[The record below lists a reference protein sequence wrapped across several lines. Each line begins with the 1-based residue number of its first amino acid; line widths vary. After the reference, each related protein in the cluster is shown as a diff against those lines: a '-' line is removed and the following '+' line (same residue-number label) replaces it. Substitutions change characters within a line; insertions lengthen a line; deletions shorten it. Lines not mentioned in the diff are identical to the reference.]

1 MISTIPQSD
10 TLGDTSR
17 LREFFLARQ
26 PILNRDQGVVA
37 YELLFRR
44 AAVGPAGVT
53 DDLSATA
60 SVITRLVEFG
70 PRNVV
75 GDALAFLNADAAV
88 LLGDFIELLPPQY
101 VVLEILETVQPTPE
115 LLARLASLA
124 RAGYTF
130 ALDDVVDDRAGLQPL
145 LDLASIVKI
154 DIAGMAPERL
164 AALARKFQAQGKLLL
179 AEKVETRAEFDACL
193 QLGFDYF
200 QGYYFAKPTVLSGK
214 ALTPSQATILQL
226 MAMIGAEA
234 DNADIER
241 ELKQDASL
249 GLSLMRL
256 LGAPG
261 VGGGRRID
269 SLSQALLVLGQRQLQ
284 RWLQI
289 LLYAEGGKTG
299 RGHPAL
305 SPLLVLAT
313 MRGKLMEL
321 TVQKLRPG
329 NRNMADV
336 AFTVGMMSLMDT
348 LFGMP
353 MEQILA
359 QIAVAEDVGAAL
371 RNRDGWYGDMLQMT
385 EYLELLEDR
394 CAMLRPLLHKLEL
407 SAEELGEL
415 QLNASEWSSAI
426 AASMCAPA

>member
-1 MISTIPQSD
+1 MMNTNTPSALPD
-10 TLGDTSR
+10 DTSR
-17 LREFFLARQ
+17 LREFFLGRQ
-26 PILNRDQGVVA
+26 PILNREQGVVA

-44 AAVGPAGVT
+44 AAIGPAGVT

-60 SVITRLVEFG
+60 SVITRLLELG

-88 LLGDFIELLPPQY
+88 LHGDFIELLPKEH

-115 LLARLASLA
+115 LQERVTTLA

-130 ALDDVVDDRAGLQPL
+130 ALDDVVDDRAHLQPL
-145 LDLASIVKI
+145 LALVSIVKI
-154 DIAGMAPERL
+154 DITGLAPQHL
-164 AALARKFQAQGKLLL
+164 SALARKFQAQGKQLL

-200 QGYYFAKPTVLSGK
+200 QGYYFAKPAILSGK
-214 ALTPSQATILQL
+214 ALTPSQTTILQL
-226 MAMIGAEA
+226 MTMIAAEA

-289 LLYAEGGKTG
+289 LLYAEGGKSG
-299 RGHPAL
+299 RSNQAP

-321 TVQKLRPG
+321 TVQKLKPG

-359 QIAVAEDVGAAL
+359 QIAVADDVGAAL
-371 RNRDGWYGDMLQMT
+371 RNRDGWYGEMLQMT
-385 EYLELLEDR
+385 EYLELLEDNYP
-394 CAMLRPLLHKLEL
+394 MLLPLLHKLEL
-407 SAEELGEL
+407 SAEELGKL
-415 QLNASEWSSAI
+415 QLDASAWSSAI
-426 AASMCAPA
+426 VASMCTPA